1 MSGTSLDGL
10 DLALCEFRYDD
21 ADTLKSFKIVHA
33 ETLPYDAER
42 KDTLLKLMQADAEEI
57 THADF
62 EFGHF
67 IGESVRKFLIGN
79 NQLGDFI
86 ASHGHTVFHRP
97 EEGYTLQIG
106 HGAAVAAAAGLPTVC
121 DFRSGDVRLGGQGA
135 PLVPIGDE
143 LLFSEYDFC
152 LNIGGIA
159 NISYEHEGRRI
170 AFDVCPANMIL
181 NELAMRA
188 GEEYDRDGIMARSG
202 RVHEA
207 LLRKLGEVP
216 YYKKSFPKSLGKE
229 YVEMFFSPLLS
240 DTGLS
245 VENLLA
251 TCVEHTA
258 IQIAETCRVVP
269 KKENAALFVTG
280 GGALNTFLTERIRYH
295 TGGLNVIVPDMLT
308 VQFKEALIFAFL
320 GVLRIKNKNNCLTSV
335 TGARRDSCG
344 GALYLP

>member
-21 ADTLKSFKIVHA
+21 ADVLKSFKIVHA
-33 ETLPYDAER
+33 ETLPYDTER
-42 KDTLLKLMQADAEEI
+42 KRMLSDLMKAAPEEVVR
-57 THADF
+57 ADF
-62 EFGHF
+62 EFGRF
-67 IGESVRKFLIGN
+67 IGKSVRNFLTGN
-79 NQLGDFI
+79 GLGADFI

-106 HGAAVAAAAGLPTVC
+106 HGAAVAAASSLTTIC
-121 DFRSGDVRLGGQGA
+121 DFRSGDVSLGGQGA
-135 PLVPIGDE
+135 PLVPIGDQ

-159 NISYEHEGRRI
+159 NISYEYESRRV

-181 NELAMRA
+181 NGLAMRA
-188 GEEYDRDGIMARSG
+188 GKEYDCDGVMARSG

-207 LLRKLGEVP
+207 LLRKLGEIP

-240 DTGLS
+240 NTNLS
-245 VENLLA
+245 VEDLLA
-251 TCVEHTA
+251 TCVEHMA
-258 IQIAETCRVVP
+258 IHIAETCRAVQN
-269 KKENAALFVTG
+269 KKSAALFVTG
-280 GGALNTFLTERIRYH
+280 GGALNTFLTERIKYH
-295 TGGLNVIVPDMLT
+295 TKGINVIVPDMLT

-320 GVLRIKNKNNCLTSV
+320 GILRIKKQNNCLASV

-344 GALYLP
+344 GGVYLP